1 MKAKVYVTL
10 KTGVFDPQ
18 GKTVLGSLQSL
29 GYQTLTNVRVGKLI
43 ELQMETKSKK
53 EAEAQ
58 LKEMCERFL
67 ANTVIEDYK
76 IFLE

>member
-10 KTGVFDPQ
+10 KPGVFDPQ

-29 GYQTLTNVRVGKLI
+29 GYQALTDVRVGKLI
-43 ELQMETKSKK
+43 ELQIETKSKK

-58 LKEMCERFL
+58 LKEMCERLL